1 MSSRIAIVTVG
12 LGFGDEGKGTI
23 TEYLCHKYG
32 ADQVTRYSGG
42 YQAGHTVV
50 LSDGR
55 RHRFSQWGCGT
66 FQNVKTFLDRD
77 VIISPSAMKMEA
89 ESLIKNG
96 LVDPYE
102 LLKVH
107 PNCLVA
113 TPYHVAMNRIQ
124 ARLNGHGSCGM
135 GIGTTREYYLEHGN
149 DAITFEDVKE
159 LGVLEDKMILLAKR
173 YKEKIKDFPIMDS
186 NEIDF
191 IIDAN
196 PRAVARNISLDAT
209 PVQIGWGDSY
219 NTCIFEGSQ
228 GILLDETCGFHPH
241 TTWGDVT
248 TKNAL
253 DSLRPGDK
261 YTTVG
266 ITRTYLTR
274 HGNGPFPTYSDD
286 FYIHDDAN
294 EENPWQ
300 GSMKCGALDMIL
312 LQYAKKKQYV
322 DSIALTH
329 YDRFLTE
336 PTKVCLGY
344 NGTPTVK
351 VCTNELFRAKPHY
364 TTMMSH
370 EIVDILNDHIAPVR
384 ITSSGRTLEDKMS
397 LSDLQFKEYDI
408 V

>member
-113 TPYHVAMNRIQ
+113 TPYHVALNRIQ
-124 ARLNGHGSCGM
+124 SRLNGHGSCGM
-135 GIGTTREYYLEHGN
+135 GIGTTREYYLAYGQ
-149 DAITFEDVKE
+149 DSVKFGDTKE
-159 LGVLEDKMILLAKR
+159 LSVLEDKIVLLAKR
-173 YKEKIKDFPIMDS
+173 YREKIKGVVSEETDYIQ
-186 NEIDF
+186 N
-191 IIDAN
+191 AN
-196 PRAVARNISLDAT
+196 PRTVARKMYLDAD
-209 PVQIGWGDSY
+209 PVEFGNGDDY
-219 NTCIFEGSQ
+219 NVCVFEGSQ

-253 DSLRPGDK
+253 DFLRPGDK
-261 YTTVG
+261 YTVVG

-274 HGNGPFPTYSDD
+274 HGNGPFPTHNGIS
-286 FYIHDDAN
+286 YIEDDAN

-300 GSMKCGALDMIL
+300 GKMKCGALDMIL
-312 LQYAKKKQYV
+312 LQYAKKKQDV
-322 DSIALTH
+322 GSIALTH

-344 NGTPTVK
+344 NDTPTVR

-370 EIVDILNDHIAPVR
+370 EIVDILNDHIAPVS
-384 ITSSGRTLEDKMS
+384 ITSSGRTLKDKR
-397 LSDLQFKEYDI
+397 LLADLEFHNYEQT
-408 V
+408 